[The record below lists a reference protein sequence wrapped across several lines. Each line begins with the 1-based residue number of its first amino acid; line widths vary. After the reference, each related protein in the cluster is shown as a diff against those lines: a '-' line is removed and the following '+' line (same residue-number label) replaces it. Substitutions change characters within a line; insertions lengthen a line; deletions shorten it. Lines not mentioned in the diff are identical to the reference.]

1 MTDVHPGPGELGE
14 LDVPGHDARL
24 GHRRP
29 AGQPELA
36 GDLTLVAAG
45 VGAGELRVLR
55 VLGDHAVEGPDVLQ
69 RPAHQ
74 PGVGDTPSVVGE
86 HPYAGP
92 RPGHQ
97 AELGQF
103 RPAQSLADRTHGYHL
118 GVAVAPADVGQVF
131 GRLGGVGDRI
141 GVGHRQHGGEAAAGR
156 GPGAGGDGLGV
167 LPAGFAEVGVQVD
180 QSGQRDQTGGVDA
193 LRIGSQVGRVDEPAV
208 ADRQVATALA
218 GPIGAGDQQV
228 GHSSPPSS

>member
-1 MTDVHPGPGELGE
+1 M
-14 LDVPGHDARL
+14 
-24 GHRRP
+24 
-29 AGQPELA
+29 
-36 GDLTLVAAG
+36 AAG
-45 VGAGELRVLR
+45 VGPGELRVLG
-55 VLGDHAVEGPDVLQ
+55 VLGDHAVEGPHVLQ

-74 PGVGDTPSVVGE
+74 PAVGHTPPVVGE
-86 HPYAGP
+86 HPYGGP

-103 RPAQSLADRTHGYHL
+103 GAAQSLADRAHRDDL
-118 GVAVAPADVGQVF
+118 GVAVPPADVGQML

-180 QSGQRDQTGGVDA
+180 QSGQRNEAGGVDA
-193 LRIGSQVGRVDEPAV
+193 LRIGTQVGRVDEPAV
-208 ADRQVATALA
+208 PDRQVAGALA
-218 GPIGAGDQQV
+218 GPIGADDQQV
-228 GHSSPPSS
+228 GHSSPPSSW